1 MAQQFYNY
9 KQLLRQRAV
18 LAALTFG
25 LVAVMTWVVVDIVI
39 NSVQSQIPKDLKTLS
54 EPLNPAI
61 NESMLDDLKRRELLG
76 LEAVRS
82 TALSALPS
90 PSPSPVATASGSL
103 ELQSPEPEV
112 LQEASTQ

>member
-1 MAQQFYNY
+1 MAHQFYNY
-9 KQLLRQRAV
+9 KQLLRQRIV

-25 LVAVMTWVVVDIVI
+25 LVAVMTWVIVDIAI

-61 NESMLDDLKRRELLG
+61 NETMLEDLSRRQLLG
-76 LEAVRS
+76 LEAVRD

-90 PSPSPVATASGSL
+90 PTPSPVATASGSL
-103 ELQSPEPEV
+103 ELLSPEIETD
-112 LQEASTQ
+112 LEASTQ